1 MRVLLPIWLTV
12 LCFNPSFA
20 QQYVAPTTADRN
32 SAARIEASRTR
43 EPPAPLTLQSALEPL
58 TLGRAWDIAEQSNP
72 DLRRAQAELVAAE
85 SEATEARP
93 PLRYNPVATIEPA
106 RRRLNEAGSS
116 DRKFE
121 GGVGIAQTFEI
132 AGQQVAR
139 RAAAGDNLS
148 AVQATIDETLRQLR
162 AGVESRFVRVLSLQ
176 QRLETEQR
184 LVNLIE
190 DAAAAVR
197 KRVDAGEDSRLD
209 GNLAR
214 VEAERARNQLTQIK
228 EQLIVARAELAA
240 ALQLPP
246 QNLPEVS
253 GTLEREPQTY
263 TLDELI
269 AAVENRPILRALQ
282 FGETAARSRLDLE
295 RALRY
300 PDLTLGLSHAKEA
313 GFGGNDRITSLN
325 LSLPLPVFYRN
336 AARIGRASTELA
348 QAQIERQTTNR
359 DARAQVIAL
368 WQQLET
374 LRTRVARL
382 NESVVSRLEDN
393 QRLSALAYREGE
405 IGVIQLLLVQRQN
418 VDIQRDLL
426 DARTDLRQTQIALEA
441 AAGWALDVSAQKP

>member
-1 MRVLLPIWLTV
+1 MPVLAE
-12 LCFNPSFA
+12 N
-20 QQYVAPTTADRN
+20 
-32 SAARIEASRTR
+32 AAVEA
-43 EPPAPLTLQSALEPL
+43 LTLE
-58 TLGRAWDIAEQSNP
+58 RAWSIAEQSNP
-72 DLRRAQAELVAAE
+72 DFRRAQAELVAAE
-85 SEATEARP
+85 SEATQARA

-106 RRRLNEAGSS
+106 RRRINEAGSS
-116 DRKFE
+116 ERKFE
-121 GGVGIAQTFEI
+121 GGAGIAQTFEI
-132 AGQQVAR
+132 AGQQDAR
-139 RAAAGDNLS
+139 RAAAHDNLS

-176 QRLETEQR
+176 QRVETEQR

-214 VEAERARNQLTQIK
+214 VEAERARNQLSQVK

-246 QNLPEVS
+246 QNLPEAS
-253 GTLEREPQTY
+253 GTLEREPRTY

-282 FGETAARSRLDLE
+282 FGETAARSRLHLE

-325 LSLPLPVFYRN
+325 LSLPLPIFYRN
-336 AARIGRASTELA
+336 AAGIGRASAELA
-348 QAQIERQTTNR
+348 QAQIERQTGNR

-374 LRTRVARL
+374 LRTRLARL
-382 NESVVSRLEDN
+382 NESVVSRLEEN
-393 QRLSALAYREGE
+393 RRLSTLAYREGE

-441 AAGWALDVSAQKP
+441 AAGWTYDVSTQKP